1 MNQNKYE
8 IIDNFLDN
16 QQFEEIK
23 KTLFDHSFPWF
34 YNKTKVFEEE
44 EQNLNNFQFTHKFYH
59 NYTINSNFFN
69 LLNPIIEKLNPISI
83 AKIKANMTMRTQDIF
98 EYEYHTDYITNTNL
112 KTAVFYLNTNNG
124 YTKFKDG
131 DSVDSIENRMLIFDS
146 QMLHTGTSCT
156 DQRFRSVINFNFYA

>member
-1 MNQNKYE
+1 MDIE
-8 IIDNFLDN
+8 IIDNFLDKED
-16 QQFEEIK
+16 FENIK
-23 KTLFDHSFPWF
+23 NTMLSSDFPWS
-34 YNKTKVFEEE
+34 YNKTKIYEND
-44 EQNLNNFQFTHKFYH
+44 EQTLDNFQFVHRFYY
-59 NYTINSNFFN
+59 NYTICSHFFN
-69 LLNPIIEKLNPISI
+69 LLTPIIKKFDPIAI
-83 AKIKANMTMRTQDIF
+83 ARIKANMTMRTQDIL
-98 EYEYHTDYITNTNL
+98 EYEYHKDYNTSTNL